1 MKESRLAQANNLMR
15 DETARLREPPPA
27 HPFLPQ
33 CQRPKRTRPRQRYL
47 PGPGG
52 GLIRPGTGPVNNA
65 RNCKKRR
72 RERLFPALDARREGP
87 ISRAR
92 SGAPLS
98 GPVAGPRS
106 AGPENYRARR
116 NRSGRPVAGPRSAGP
131 ENIVC
136 RKSLTWFKNFRRI
149 YLKF

>member
-65 RNCKKRR
+65 RNCEKRR
-72 RERLFPALDARREGP
+72 RERPFPALDARRERP
-87 ISRAR
+87 ISWPR
-92 SGAPLS
+92 SKAPRS
-98 GPVAGPRS
+98 GPVAGPR
-106 AGPENYRARR
+106 PT
-116 NRSGRPVAGPRSAGP
+116 GP